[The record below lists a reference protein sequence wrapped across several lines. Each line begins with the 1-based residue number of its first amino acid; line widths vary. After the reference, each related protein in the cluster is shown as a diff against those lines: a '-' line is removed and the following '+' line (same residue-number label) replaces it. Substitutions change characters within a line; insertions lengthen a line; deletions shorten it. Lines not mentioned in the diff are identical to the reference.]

1 MGARMRR
8 VWGRIAVGAVIC
20 VTLGSA
26 RVANATAP
34 SPFGI
39 LANSSAW
46 APRGNH
52 QVTVLVGD
60 SLIWAIPAQPLADH
74 LSNSNGRST
83 WVAASAGAS
92 TKNFVTLGW
101 LDDPIWGGPDL
112 TTIYNYNVFFGGEI
126 TVVALGSNDAR
137 IMTSSPSTYGAREH
151 AAALGEAIVQAK
163 SRSTCVFL
171 VNVANHWDLA
181 SSASVA
187 AVNNN
192 IDRATRGT
200 GGRKVYKIDWAAH
213 SAGHESWFAGPR
225 DIHHSA
231 EGKLHYAELINRSI
245 RDKINAGLC

>member
-1 MGARMRR
+1 MGAGMRL
-8 VWGRIAVGAVIC
+8 VWGRIAVAAVIS

-26 RVANATAP
+26 GVASATAP
-34 SPFGI
+34 TPFGI
-39 LANSSAW
+39 LANSSGW

-60 SLIWAIPAQPLADH
+60 SLIWNISAQSLADR

-101 LDDPIWGGPDL
+101 LDGPIWGGPDL
-112 TTIYNYNVFFGGEI
+112 TTIRNYNVFLDGEI

-137 IMTSSPSTYGAREH
+137 IMTSNPATYGPSEH

-171 VNVANHWDLA
+171 VNVANHWELA
-181 SSASVA
+181 SSASVV

-192 IDRATRGT
+192 INRATRGT
-200 GGRKVYKIDWAAH
+200 GGRKVYTIDWAAH
-213 SAGHESWFAGPR
+213 SAGQESWFAGPR
-225 DIHHSA
+225 DIHHST
-231 EGKLHYAELINRSI
+231 EGKWHYADLINRSI